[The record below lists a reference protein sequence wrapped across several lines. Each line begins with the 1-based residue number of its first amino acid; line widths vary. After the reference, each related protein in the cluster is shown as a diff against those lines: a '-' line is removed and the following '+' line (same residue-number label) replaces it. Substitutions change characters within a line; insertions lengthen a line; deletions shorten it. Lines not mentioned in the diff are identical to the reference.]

1 MSVSTILLLVGILSS
16 IRVLEFTVKCYA
28 AAQTQVVGICYGV
41 NGNNL
46 PSKQE
51 VVDLYKSKGISRMR
65 IYSPDEETLQALR
78 GSNIELTM
86 DVAGETLQSLTDPNV
101 ATDWVHR
108 YVTSYSQDVNFKYIV
123 VGNEVHPNY
132 DVAPY
137 ILPAMTNIQNA
148 ISSANLQTK
157 VSTAIDAT
165 LLTNSYP
172 PNNGVF
178 TADASPYIGPIINFL
193 VKNGAPLLA
202 NVYPYFAYVNDQQD
216 INLPYALFTQQGTN
230 DIGYQNLFDAMLDS
244 IYAAL
249 EKIGA
254 PNLEIVVSE
263 SGWPSAGGDGAL
275 VENAHAY
282 YYNLINHANSGS
294 GTPKRPGRPIQTFLF
309 AMFDENQKP
318 GAETE
323 RHFGLFNP
331 DKSSKY

>member
-1 MSVSTILLLVGILSS
+1 MDPKRNIRLASSSNAFWETST
-16 IRVLEFTVKCYA
+16 A
-28 AAQTQVVGICYGV
+28 AAPLVAPIVGICYGI

-51 VVDLYKSKGISRMR
+51 VVDMFKSRGIPRMR
-65 IYSPDEETLQALR
+65 IYSPDEEIIQALR
-78 GSNIELTM
+78 GSRIELVM
-86 DVAGETLQSLTDPNV
+86 DVAGDTIQSLTDPNV
-101 ATDWVHR
+101 AADWVHR
-108 YVTSYSQDVNFKYIV
+108 YITSYSQDINFKYIV

-132 DVAPY
+132 DLAPY

-148 ISSANLQTK
+148 ISSANLVTK
-157 VSTAIDAT
+157 VSTAIDTT
-165 LLTNSYP
+165 LVTNSYP
-172 PNNGVF
+172 PNNSVF

-193 VKNGAPLLA
+193 VKNEAPLLA
-202 NVYPYFAYVNDQQD
+202 NLYPYFAYVNNQKD
-216 INLPYALFTQQGTN
+216 IDLHYALFTQQGTN

-254 PNLEIVVSE
+254 PNLEVVVSE

-275 VENAHAY
+275 VDNAHVYYFRLIKHAY
-282 YYNLINHANSGS
+282 SGS

-318 GAETE
+318 GAEVE
-323 RHFGLFNP
+323 RHFGIFNP
-331 DKSSKY
+331 DKSPKY